1 MLDDEMLVSIS
12 RACTRL
18 RVLDISCCPLLT
30 GAGVREAGRSLYNLN
45 MFNIDTI
52 NSLIAEDL
60 VSLLGNNRRLH
71 TFSIRRCHALTG
83 LGILTVGDL
92 AATGVNSVRP
102 FGWDQP
108 SASSSHSPS
117 SSLDLNATSPS
128 VVPFAQ
134 LESCHLSGCH
144 ALTDLSLEPIRLAAG
159 LRVCCLSYCHL
170 LTDASLA
177 LLVGLTR
184 LEHLDVSYLPKVTD
198 TGLCY
203 IANLRRLRS
212 LALSHCRKITTHG
225 AITLMSQLRLLV
237 EVRMAHTKVSVD
249 DLLRHFRLFDSSAAH
264 SDGSAVPSAASTSVL
279 PASAPA
285 EATSGK
291 MLTVKCVSRDG
302 DGIGMGGVE
311 AAGNSATES
320 RDGATI
326 PPSLN
331 LIDIRGCKS
340 AANQAEW
347 MVVGFRQPAPALFV
361 RAPLFV

>member
-1 MLDDEMLVSIS
+1 
-12 RACTRL
+12 
-18 RVLDISCCPLLT
+18 
-30 GAGVREAGRSLYNLN
+30 

-128 VVPFAQ
+128 GPLGIFRAQPSKQPPTHHATTPQPDDDTSKPKTVVPFAQ

>member
-1 MLDDEMLVSIS
+1 M
-12 RACTRL
+12 
-18 RVLDISCCPLLT
+18 P
-30 GAGVREAGRSLYNLN
+30 
-45 MFNIDTI
+45 
-52 NSLIAEDL
+52 
-60 VSLLGNNRRLH
+60 
-71 TFSIRRCHALTG
+71 
-83 LGILTVGDL
+83 
-92 AATGVNSVRP
+92 
-102 FGWDQP
+102 
-108 SASSSHSPS
+108 
-117 SSLDLNATSPS
+117 
-128 VVPFAQ
+128 
-134 LESCHLSGCH
+134 
-144 ALTDLSLEPIRLAAG
+144 
-159 LRVCCLSYCHL
+159 
-170 LTDASLA
+170 
-177 LLVGLTR
+177 
-184 LEHLDVSYLPKVTD
+184 PKQ
-198 TGLCY
+198 GLCY

-347 MVVGFRQPAPALFV
+347 MAVGFRQPAPALFV